1 MGPGGKWGRRHPSR
15 HGNHWGQQEEGGYTL
30 LCSPL
35 LKLHLNG
42 SVHFQAPCCNK
53 DMCPWTSPNDGNKT
67 SDGSEVQVLR
77 AASQRRTL
85 VHSREHDSHG
95 ELHCTPHRL
104 HSSSEWNL
112 FHLFTQATNKTLE
125 NATNTT
131 RAHLK
136 YTKKKPHSHK
146 VGSRAAMPCRPKW
159 WTHRPRHCQR
169 HISKRSEEKCF
180 STL

>member
-1 MGPGGKWGRRHPSR
+1 MHLGGKRSLRHPAWHIKR
-15 HGNHWGQQEEGGYTL
+15 CGQEEWGGNNS
-30 LCSPL
+30 LCSAL
-35 LKLHLNG
+35 VTLHLYY
-42 SVHFQAPCCNK
+42 SVELWAPCCNK

-67 SDGSEVQVLR
+67 CDGSEVWVLR
-77 AASQRRTL
+77 PASRRRTL

-169 HISKRSEEKCF
+169 HISKRS
-180 STL
+180 